1 MTLNQKTNFS
11 KQHMTAQL
19 PPMSTLKGTETV
31 DWLDTRFVSACVF
44 KSGLMVHL
52 KFSLVTL
59 SVSGFGSNQSSDA
72 RWVNLVAMVT
82 FLCRNPV

>member
-1 MTLNQKTNFS
+1 MDFSFNIFTGITNMTLNQKTNFS

-31 DWLDTRFVSACVF
+31 DTRFVSACVF

-72 RWVNLVAMVT
+72 R
-82 FLCRNPV
+82 